1 MATLINKTWKGIYYS
16 EFVAAWN
23 MATLEGITPLFKDWL
38 NQLEYNGDMMP
49 PQVASEIYTF
59 ARAVSQKGL
68 INCAERF
75 IKKTYEITI
84 ITSAEGGSIK

>member
-1 MATLINKTWKGIYYS
+1 MTQIINKTWKGIYYS

-23 MATLEGITPLFKDWL
+23 MATLEGITPTFKDWL

-59 ARAVSQKGL
+59 ARAVTKKGL
-68 INCAERF
+68 IDCAERF
-75 IKKTYEITI
+75 IEDRNTI
-84 ITSAEGGSIK
+84 VIIAAEGGKRK